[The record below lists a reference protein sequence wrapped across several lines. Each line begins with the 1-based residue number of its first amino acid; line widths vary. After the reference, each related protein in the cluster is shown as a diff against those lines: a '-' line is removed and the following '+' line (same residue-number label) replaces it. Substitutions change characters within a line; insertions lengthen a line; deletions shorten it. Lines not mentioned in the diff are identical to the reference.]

1 MSSNVI
7 TLPTKVKIEHLIEVL
22 ELKRENL
29 NGFPVVREN
38 KKKGVDQQ
46 YLEGIITRHTL
57 LVLIKNLK

>member
-7 TLPTKVKIEHLIEVL
+7 TVPTKVKIEHLIEVL

-38 KKKGVDQQ
+38 KKKGGGQ
-46 YLEGIITRHTL
+46 
-57 LVLIKNLK
+57 

>member
-38 KKKGVDQQ
+38 KKGGGQQ